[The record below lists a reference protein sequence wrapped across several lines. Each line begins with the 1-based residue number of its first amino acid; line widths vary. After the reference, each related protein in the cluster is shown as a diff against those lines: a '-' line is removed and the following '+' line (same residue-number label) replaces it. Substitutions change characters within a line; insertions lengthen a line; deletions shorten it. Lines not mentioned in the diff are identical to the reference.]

1 MDVITAARELGR
13 AIQADERFKRIT
25 SAQEKNDLDSGLQDA
40 IGAFNLKRTQL
51 NAEVQ
56 KSDKDTDRIKEL
68 DAELKEMYQ
77 KIFENENMKEFAEA
91 KREMEEMIGHVNQ
104 IISGSASGQD
114 PDSIDP
120 STAGCGGNCGGCA
133 GCN

>member
-1 MDVITAARELGR
+1 MDVISAARTLGN
-13 AIQADERFKRIT
+13 AIQADERFKRLIT
-25 SAQEKNDLDSGLQDA
+25 SQEKNDADKDLQDA
-40 IGAFNLKRTQL
+40 ISAFNLQRTQL

-56 KSDKDTDRIKEL
+56 KPEKDTEKIKEL

-77 KIFENENMKEFAEA
+77 KIFENPNMKEFSEA
-91 KREMEEMIGHVNQ
+91 KSDMEEMIGHINT

-120 STAGCGGNCGGCA
+120 FAANCASGCGGCTGCK
-133 GCN
+133 